1 VPDITDIADRHDA
14 VCVIGAGASGLA
26 TIKNLREQGFDVDC
40 YERETSVGGAWNW
53 RHDRSPVYAG
63 TQLIS
68 SRPLTE
74 FPDFPMPDDWPDYP
88 HHSQLLSY
96 LERYSRH
103 FALGEHIWFGTEVVA
118 VTPVGDG
125 RWDVTTQSTG
135 GGGSSRIQRY
145 SAVVVANGHNW
156 SPKVVE
162 HEGSDGFRGQVIH
175 SSAYKDPAQL
185 RGRKV
190 LVVGAGNTGCDIAV
204 EAAQQATTV
213 WHSTRRGYWIAP
225 KFVFGRP
232 ADQVNALMFKRRLP
246 LRLRQWLYRQIVR
259 ITVGDATRFG
269 LPAPDH
275 HPYESHP
282 IVNSQLV
289 YYAGHGR
296 ILPVPDVAR
305 FDGASVELT
314 DGRRVE
320 PELVIM
326 ATGYLPR
333 FEFLAPEL
341 LDQDADGRP
350 DLHLHAFARRHPT
363 LAVVGLVQADAGLL
377 PLAHWQSVA
386 VAKWLRL
393 HATDPARAADVQRK
407 ESSRPLKT
415 WTRRNVLP
423 TSRHWFEVS
432 HTSYLRVID
441 DLLTELEPAP

>member
-1 VPDITDIADRHDA
+1 VQDIQDIADRHDA
-14 VCVIGAGASGLA
+14 VCVIGAGGSGLA
-26 TIKNLREQGFDVDC
+26 TIKNLRELGFAVDC

-63 TQLIS
+63 THLIS

-74 FPDFPMPDDWPDYP
+74 FPDFPMPDTWPDYP
-88 HHSQLLSY
+88 NHAQLLSY
-96 LERYSRH
+96 LERYSAH
-103 FALGEHIWFGTEVVA
+103 FGLGEHIWFGTEVVS

-125 RWDVTTQSTG
+125 RWDVTTRST
-135 GGGSSRIQRY
+135 GGGSSRVQRY

-156 SPKVVE
+156 SPKLVA
-162 HEGSDGFRGQVIH
+162 HDGVDSYRGQLIH

-190 LVVGAGNTGCDIAV
+190 LVVGGGNTGCDIAV

-213 WHSTRRGYWIAP
+213 WHSTRRGYWYAP
-225 KFVFGRP
+225 KYILGRP
-232 ADQVNALMFKRRLP
+232 ADQVNALAFKLRLP
-246 LRLRQWLYRQIVR
+246 LRLRQFIYHHTVR
-259 ITVGDATRFG
+259 LTVGDVTRFG

-275 HPYESHP
+275 RPYESHP

-296 ILPVPDVAR
+296 IIPVPDIAR
-305 FDGASVELT
+305 FDGMSVELA
-314 DGRRVE
+314 DGRRVD
-320 PELVIM
+320 PDLVVL

-363 LAVVGLVQADAGLL
+363 LAVVGLLQPDAGLF

-393 HATDPARAADVQRK
+393 HATDPARAAEVQRK
-407 ESSRPLKT
+407 ESARPIKS

-423 TSRHWFEVS
+423 SSRHWFEIN
-432 HTSYLRVID
+432 HTSYLRTLD
-441 DLLTELEPAP
+441 DLLTELEPA